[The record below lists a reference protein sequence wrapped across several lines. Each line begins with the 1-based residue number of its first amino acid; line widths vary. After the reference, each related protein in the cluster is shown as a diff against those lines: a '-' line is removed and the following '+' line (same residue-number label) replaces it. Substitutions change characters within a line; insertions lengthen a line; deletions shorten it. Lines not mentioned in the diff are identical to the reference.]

1 MAFLLDTN
9 VFAELRKRHPDHRVV
24 AWVRS
29 TPSGALFTS
38 TLVVGE
44 IRKGIEK
51 VRRRDEQQAA
61 RLESW
66 LEDLRRGYADRL
78 LPVTADV
85 AERWGRFNSP
95 DPDPVPVVDGLLA
108 ATAEVH
114 GLTLV
119 TRNVK
124 DVGRT
129 GVACLDPSAFEG

>member
-1 MAFLLDTN
+1 MAFLVDTN
-9 VFAELRKRHPDHRVV
+9 VFSELRRRKPDSRVV

-29 TPSGALFTS
+29 TPGGSLFTS

-44 IRKGIEK
+44 IRKGIEN
-51 VRRRDEQQAA
+51 VRRRDERQAA

-66 LEDLRRGYADRL
+66 LEELRRGYADRL

-85 AERWGRFNSP
+85 AERWGRFSSP
-95 DPDPVPVVDGLLA
+95 DPLPVVDGLLA
-108 ATAEVH
+108 ATAAVH

-129 GVACLDPSAFEG
+129 GVPCLDPFAFEG